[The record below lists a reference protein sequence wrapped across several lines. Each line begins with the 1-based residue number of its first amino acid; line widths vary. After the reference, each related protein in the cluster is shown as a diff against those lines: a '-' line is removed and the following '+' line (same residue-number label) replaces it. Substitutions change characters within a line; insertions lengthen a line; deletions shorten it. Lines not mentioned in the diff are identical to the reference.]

1 MMRASEPKRAA
12 IWCMKDRMI
21 AGIATAEEDSQ
32 SWNFGTVAQEEGR
45 AYRKRK
51 NR

>member
-1 MMRASEPKRAA
+1 MMRASEPIRAA
-12 IWCMKDRMI
+12 IWCMTDRMI

-32 SWNFGTVAQEEGR
+32 SWSFDTVAREARR
-45 AYRKRK
+45 AYRKRR